1 MSPLEWAQ
9 AWAHHHRLALL
20 RASPMVVLAVAML
33 VLVARNADV
42 PAMPDYE
49 VPEGFQPAPPPVT
62 LPPGAALPQLAAVD
76 GTTTTTI
83 PPNTGLAR
91 VTGVVRGPE
100 GPVPGATVRL
110 ERFILGE
117 TQVVDAVTGA
127 DGRYDVSGIGG
138 GRYRVRAFLPPRLA
152 QPSGE
157 VIFLGLFEERALDLS
172 VESFGEPR
180 LSLAYAPDPPILGQ
194 AVNVAVRVASRQ
206 VDGDGVVRA
215 SSVGGA
221 TVTIV
226 ASGGM
231 SATSS
236 TSDVTD
242 GSGQAVVTFQCR
254 STTGTRLHVTA
265 RLPGA
270 APPVTAAPDPT
281 ASTVPPAVPAA
292 PTVAMSYDVPACVDP
307 TTLTTTTT
315 TTTTVPGAST
325 SSTSSSTSTTFQDV
339 GD

>member
-1 MSPLEWAQ
+1 MSALEWAL
-9 AWAHHHRLALL
+9 AWARRHRVALL
-20 RASPMVVLAVAML
+20 RASPMVVVAVALL

-49 VPEGFQPAPPPVT
+49 VPEGFQAAPPPT
-62 LPPGAALPQLAAVD
+62 TRPPGAALPQLAAVG
-76 GTTTTTI
+76 GTTTTTV

-110 ERFILGE
+110 ERFILDE
-117 TQVVDAVTGA
+117 TQVVEVTTGG
-127 DGRYDVSGIGG
+127 DGRYHVSGIGG
-138 GRYRVRAFLPPRLA
+138 GRYRIRAFLPPRLA

-157 VIFLGLFEERALDLS
+157 VIFLGVFEERTVDLS
-172 VESFGEPR
+172 VEAFGEPR
-180 LSLAYAPDPPILGQ
+180 LSLAYAPDPPMLDQ
-194 AVNVAVRVASRQ
+194 AVNVAVRVTSRQ
-206 VDGDGVVRA
+206 VDGDGVVRTSPVSGA
-215 SSVGGA
+215 SVS
-221 TVTIV
+221 IV
-226 ASGGM
+226 ATGGM
-231 SATSS
+231 TATSS

-254 STTGTRLHVTA
+254 STTATRLHVTA

-270 APPVTAAPDPT
+270 APPTTAAPDPT
-281 ASTVPPAVPAA
+281 ASTVPPAAPAA

-315 TTTTVPGAST
+315 STVPGAST
-325 SSTSSSTSTTFQDV
+325 SSTSSTTSTTLQDV